1 MPFEN
6 SMSRPGMS
14 RNTVSILQI
23 MPLDMTAPISKPMRN
38 CMSISAIIPEIVVRL
53 EDEISTIA
61 LDSAAMSASL
71 AGLVSRSSMY
81 R

>member
-1 MPFEN
+1 
-6 SMSRPGMS
+6 
-14 RNTVSILQI
+14 
-23 MPLDMTAPISKPMRN
+23 
-38 CMSISAIIPEIVVRL
+38 MSISAIIPEIVVRL

-61 LDSAAMSASL
+61 LDSAASL